1 MDLGWY
7 FDKTAVRPTA
17 AQQLVGAETCQRTRA
32 ATPLSLRAGGGA
44 CWEHAHM
51 EPTASVDPSCA
62 DPLCYGVRRS
72 PAVVGQ
78 VVTLG
83 PLPGRVAKSRRS
95 PPSQRSLSRLVFL
108 YEVKHFSHAKVK
120 LKATIQTY

>member
-1 MDLGWY
+1 M
-7 FDKTAVRPTA
+7 
-17 AQQLVGAETCQRTRA
+17 Q
-32 ATPLSLRAGGGA
+32 
-44 CWEHAHM
+44 
-51 EPTASVDPSCA
+51 PTASVDPSCA

-83 PLPGRVAKSRRS
+83 PLPGRAAKSRRS